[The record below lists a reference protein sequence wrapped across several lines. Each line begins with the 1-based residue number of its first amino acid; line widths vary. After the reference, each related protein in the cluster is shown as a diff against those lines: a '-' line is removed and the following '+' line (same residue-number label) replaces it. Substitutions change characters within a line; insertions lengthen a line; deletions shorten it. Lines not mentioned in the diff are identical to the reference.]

1 MKSPRIQRIC
11 VFTGSQPGYRPVYA
25 EQAERLGRLLAARG
39 IGVVY
44 GGGSVGLM
52 GVLADAALDGGAEVI
67 GVIPEVL
74 MIREVTHTGLT
85 ELRIVGTMHER
96 KALMAELSDAFIAL
110 PGGFGTLDELFEVVT
125 WAQLGL
131 HRKAVGLLNVEGYY
145 DPLLALIEHAIAEGF
160 ILPEYAQLLTVDSDP
175 EGLLEQLLRHE
186 PPVIVPR
193 WITREQI

>member
-1 MKSPRIQRIC
+1 MARVQRIC
-11 VFTGSQPGYRPVYA
+11 VFTGSQAGSRPAYA
-25 EQAERLGRLLAARG
+25 EQARRLGRLLGQRG
-39 IGVVY
+39 IGLVY

-52 GVLADAALDGGAEVI
+52 GVIADAALEAGAEVI

-85 ELRIVGTMHER
+85 ELRIVDTMHER
-96 KALMAELSDAFIAL
+96 KALMAELSDAFIAM
-110 PGGFGTLDELFEVVT
+110 PGGFGTLDELLEAIT

-131 HRKAVGLLNVEGYY
+131 HRKPVGLLNVEGYY

-175 EGLLEQLLRHE
+175 EELLEQLLRYE
-186 PPVIVPR
+186 PPMIVPR
-193 WITREQI
+193 WIGREQI

>member
-1 MKSPRIQRIC
+1 MARVQRIC
-11 VFTGSQPGYRPVYA
+11 VFTGSQAGNRPAYA
-25 EQAERLGRLLAARG
+25 EQARRLGRLLGQRG
-39 IGVVY
+39 IGLVY

-52 GVLADAALDGGAEVI
+52 GVIADAALEAGAEVI

-85 ELRIVGTMHER
+85 ELRIVDTMHER
-96 KALMAELSDAFIAL
+96 KALMAELSDAFIAM
-110 PGGFGTLDELFEVVT
+110 PGGFGTLDELFEAIT

-131 HRKAVGLLNVEGYY
+131 HRKPVGLLNVEGYY

-175 EGLLEQLLRHE
+175 EELLEQLLRYE
-186 PPVIVPR
+186 PPVIAPR
-193 WITREQI
+193 WITKEQI

>member
-1 MKSPRIQRIC
+1 MARVQRIC
-11 VFTGSQPGYRPVYA
+11 VFTGSQAGSRPAYA
-25 EQAERLGRLLAARG
+25 EQARRLGRLLGQRG
-39 IGVVY
+39 IGLVY

-52 GVLADAALDGGAEVI
+52 GVIADAALEAGAEVI

-85 ELRIVGTMHER
+85 ELRIVDTMHER
-96 KALMAELSDAFIAL
+96 KALMAELSDAFIAM
-110 PGGFGTLDELFEVVT
+110 PGGFGTLDELFEAIT

-131 HRKAVGLLNVEGYY
+131 HRKPVGLLNVEGYY

-175 EGLLEQLLRHE
+175 EELLEQLLRYE

>member
-11 VFTGSQPGYRPVYA
+11 VFAGSQPGYRPVYA
-25 EQAERLGRLLAARG
+25 EQADRLGRLLAELG

-74 MIREVTHTGLT
+74 MIREVTHTGLS
-85 ELRIVGTMHER
+85 ELRVVGSMHER
-96 KALMAELSDAFIAL
+96 KALMAELSDAFIAM

-131 HRKAVGLLNVEGYY
+131 HRKPVGLLNVEGYY
-145 DPLLALIEHAIAEGF
+145 DPLLALIERAIAEGF
-160 ILPEYAQLLTVDSDP
+160 ILPEYAELLTVERDP
-175 EGLLEQLLRHE
+175 ERLLEQLLQRE